1 MGGDS
6 VSEQRSR
13 PRSRILRVRV
23 SAVCVSG
30 LSSPSIFSR
39 EYWKA
44 PVDLESPPP
53 RCRQAPVSMGR
64 QAMVLNIMAPLR

>member
-1 MGGDS
+1 MGGLRLF
-6 VSEQRSR
+6 EQRSR
-13 PRSRILRVRV
+13 PRSRMLRVRTGC
-23 SAVCVSG
+23 VCVSG
-30 LSSPSIFSR
+30 LSSPLIFSR

-53 RCRQAPVSMGR
+53 RYFQAPVRIGR